1 MWDPFKLLLNQTHC
15 LLSFFSFFYFWAGG
29 KGDDIQDC
37 PLGSL
42 IPKAISSAAWMN
54 KRLIKTWSPYWFS
67 FCLLKTN
74 RFRKSS
80 LPICATQF
88 PTDSG
93 NQHLVD
99 SRTTDTQLR
108 HVIFLKLLGFP
119 SQDSSSISSTE
130 TLPETYFTSLHS
142 LPFQG
147 RKFPVTSW
155 PSDICNSEWV
165 TDLWESISF
174 WDLLLLGPSEL
185 YSKTL
190 SHFWHRLL

>member
-1 MWDPFKLLLNQTHC
+1 MQQYIYWEACFLSPKVLLNLSTIFIRV
-15 LLSFFSFFYFWAGG
+15 LLCEIPLSYFRTKPILCFHFFLFFYFWAGG

-37 PLGSL
+37 PPGSL

-54 KRLIKTWSPYWFS
+54 ECLIKTWSLYWFS

-88 PTDSG
+88 PTDSC
-93 NQHLVD
+93 NQHLAD

-142 LPFQG
+142 
-147 RKFPVTSW
+147 RAK
-155 PSDICNSEWV
+155 
-165 TDLWESISF
+165 SF
-174 WDLLLLGPSEL
+174 LLHLGPL
-185 YSKTL
+185 T
-190 SHFWHRLL
+190 FAIQDG